1 MLPDVVLLEVFDSYL
16 SGIGSWQWQ
25 TLVHVCRK
33 WRTVV
38 FGSPRRLKLRLFCF
52 ERTSVRKIMDVWP
65 QFLPISVSVF
75 AREWAVYNIIAAL
88 RLNDRVC
95 CVNLS
100 EVPRSK
106 LEMILA
112 EMQQPFPALTFLQL
126 GFQDEWET
134 VQWPFVPLTRL
145 QLGIEEET
153 APVVSTSFL
162 GGSAPLLQSLIL
174 TYLPFPGLPNL
185 LLSTTRLVRLVLRRI
200 PYSAYISPEAM
211 VTCLASLTRLE
222 CLIIEFESPR
232 FLPDP
237 ESRRPPPQTR
247 TLLPVLTIL
256 HFQGV
261 VEYSED
267 LVARIDAPLLENLAV
282 TFFHQDIFHTAQLTQ
297 FISRTPRFSAR
308 DEARVVYSGR
318 DFSVRLPQTCDGN
331 FKPPTGSLM
340 PSARLAAFVSGA
352 GLWFVLSSGSYSHCG
367 TPLRL

>member
-134 VQWPFVPLTRL
+134 VQWPFAPLTRL

-185 LLSTTRLVRLVLRRI
+185 LLSTTHLVRLVLRRI
-200 PYSAYISPEAM
+200 PHSGFSRGDGHWSRQFDQARMSHNRIRIPPISA
-211 VTCLASLTRLE
+211 
-222 CLIIEFESPR
+222 
-232 FLPDP
+232 
-237 ESRRPPPQTR
+237 
-247 TLLPVLTIL
+247 
-256 HFQGV
+256 
-261 VEYSED
+261 
-267 LVARIDAPLLENLAV
+267 
-282 TFFHQDIFHTAQLTQ
+282 
-297 FISRTPRFSAR
+297 
-308 DEARVVYSGR
+308 
-318 DFSVRLPQTCDGN
+318 
-331 FKPPTGSLM
+331 
-340 PSARLAAFVSGA
+340 
-352 GLWFVLSSGSYSHCG
+352 
-367 TPLRL
+367 